1 MKESDDDDKTEKE
14 EEKKKVE
21 EKKEEKKEE
30 ENNDPKE
37 EDLLLVK
44 PDSKSSKDDYRDILL
59 LNDLD
64 FFYKTGKFPFIFFSH
79 LLCTALVTI
88 IILSQKTN
96 LTKLME
102 HERAMQSSFYF
113 HDGTEDPDYDFAKQ
127 YYYTDY
133 DAFSENLVKIINN
146 IYEINN
152 TLDFNINFENQDY
165 LRMFTKFRNSNSLY
179 KKNIKEYNVTY
190 PYFLLLA
197 KDVDPLKYYFN
208 NDTEVIKHYLSQ
220 IEELDILLRYEYDR
234 LDHGACQI
242 VNLNLLFDCT
252 NVQYIKYY
260 LKFTYDEC
268 PRNFERIKTGF
279 TQTSSFFSLVLLI
292 SGIFEVIFT
301 LKKILAI
308 IKIVFYIKENLSQE
322 NFLDNLNLNKQEMF
336 FMTGESKWDLIKNRD
351 IMTLFPKWLFLF
363 VITGLINTL
372 GGIAFIINP
381 FMNSVNRILFSLGAF
396 LNWISFAYFFNS
408 SKKYN
413 LFYRTLFKSMS
424 EYKYLFTTFI
434 ILFTGFCLLN
444 MCVHYHIG
452 KFYNGFLGTFTS
464 IFSLSFGDTFVDILY
479 TTFFDTPLTT
489 LILAF
494 IMFIIFL
501 GIHLNVMSNVTQEMY
516 QIVNLETKK
525 SWLDNNFD
533 LKDYLNQKFNIA
545 EEDDDGEEE
554 KKDFIFDDAW
564 MRAVL
569 NIDNTNKLENIDL
582 KVLKG
587 KGVASEVIVK
597 SLKKIRKNNRNKK
610 ISKEI
615 YEEIMEEE
623 GHTELEILEG
633 KNKQISRAFKS
644 IEKMFGKMY
653 SKIKEDNNF
662 ANKEK
667 FKEICKQSVEKL
679 EDFKKE
685 ISNDL

>member
-1 MKESDDDDKTEKE
+1 M
-14 EEKKKVE
+14 
-21 EKKEEKKEE
+21 
-30 ENNDPKE
+30 
-37 EDLLLVK
+37 
-44 PDSKSSKDDYRDILL
+44 
-59 LNDLD
+59 
-64 FFYKTGKFPFIFFSH
+64 
-79 LLCTALVTI
+79 
-88 IILSQKTN
+88 
-96 LTKLME
+96 
-102 HERAMQSSFYF
+102 
-113 HDGTEDPDYDFAKQ
+113 
-127 YYYTDY
+127 
-133 DAFSENLVKIINN
+133 
-146 IYEINN
+146 
-152 TLDFNINFENQDY
+152 
-165 LRMFTKFRNSNSLY
+165 
-179 KKNIKEYNVTY
+179 
-190 PYFLLLA
+190 
-197 KDVDPLKYYFN
+197 
-208 NDTEVIKHYLSQ
+208 
-220 IEELDILLRYEYDR
+220 
-234 LDHGACQI
+234 
-242 VNLNLLFDCT
+242 
-252 NVQYIKYY
+252 
-260 LKFTYDEC
+260 
-268 PRNFERIKTGF
+268 
-279 TQTSSFFSLVLLI
+279 
-292 SGIFEVIFT
+292 
-301 LKKILAI
+301 
-308 IKIVFYIKENLSQE
+308 FYIKENLSQE

-464 IFSLSFGDTFVDILY
+464 IFSLAFGDTFVDILY